1 MGVWAARP
9 EAKDAGTIQT
19 LWTMSDRCQNLK
31 FSTAG
36 DGKKMGC
43 VPHQLTAGSAIYPS
57 SLTYLPL
64 AVRDVGNDGL
74 CSRFLVLRAGR
85 SHVFPVS
92 RFTNGPDPR
101 SSLSLSLILLY
112 SPTCCSEEFTEVEPT
127 CILPAP
133 RGTVHPPFPPPFAPV
148 A

>member
-1 MGVWAARP
+1 MGVWTARP
-9 EAKDAGTIQT
+9 EAKDAGNDPNSVDHVRS
-19 LWTMSDRCQNLK
+19 MSEPQILNCRRWKENGMR
-31 FSTAG
+31 TAPTYSWFRYLS
-36 DGKKMGC
+36 M
-43 VPHQLTAGSAIYPS
+43 
-57 SLTYLPL
+57 YLPL